1 MIILGIILLLLLLLG
16 MPLAFAIAIS
26 SMTFFIINPNIS
38 LAIAVQK
45 MASST
50 QSYPMMAIPFFI
62 LAGNLMNSVGITER
76 LMKFCI
82 IATRHM
88 TGGLGHVT
96 ILLSAFM
103 GGISGSAI
111 ADVGMQSHLLGP
123 SMLKK
128 GYSKGFSASIISLS
142 GLITATIPP
151 SVGLILFGF
160 VGEVSIGRLFLA
172 GIIPGILMTIFLMIA
187 VWFVA
192 RHKGYNK
199 DIEPKASLKQ
209 VLFCF
214 WETRWAVLFPFIL
227 ILGIRFGLFT
237 PSEAGAFAVVYALFI
252 GAFVYKE
259 LSFEKFKI
267 VLKQSIIDIGV
278 ILYIIAVSAIFGYVI
293 VYYQVPQKLAAIL
306 LGMTTNPHILIL
318 VILAFLFFIGMFM
331 ESSVNVLL
339 LTPIFLPIVKE
350 VGIDPVHFGILMM
363 TLVTMGAMTPPVGIA
378 MFTACSIIECPTEEY
393 IIESIPFII
402 AILLLVLLL
411 LYVPQLVLWLPD
423 MVFG

>member
-1 MIILGIILLLLLLLG
+1 MLTLGIVFFILLFLG
-16 MPLAFAIAIS
+16 MPLSFAIAIS
-26 SMTFFIINPNIS
+26 STVFFIINPNMS
-38 LAIAVQK
+38 LAIPIQK

-50 QSYPMMAIPFFI
+50 QSFPMMAIPFFV

-76 LMKFCI
+76 LVKFCVMI
-82 IATRHM
+82 TKHLV
-88 TGGLGHVT
+88 GGLAHVT

-111 ADVGMQSHLLGP
+111 ADVAMQSRLLGEP
-123 SMLKK
+123 MVKR
-128 GYSKGFSASIISLS
+128 GYSRGFSAGIISLS

-172 GIIPGILMTIFLMIA
+172 GVIPGILMTLILMIT
-187 VWFVA
+187 VYIVSKN
-192 RHKGYNK
+192 RGY
-199 DIEPKASLKQ
+199 DTELEPKAPIKEV
-209 VLFCF
+209 VLCF
-214 WETRWAVLFPFIL
+214 LETKWALFFPVIL

-252 GAFVYKE
+252 GVFVYKE
-259 LSFEKFKI
+259 LTFQKFKA
-267 VLKQSIIDIGV
+267 VLYQSILDIGV

-293 VYYQVPQKLAAIL
+293 VYYQVPQKLATLL
-306 LGMTTNPHILIL
+306 LGITTNSNILML
-318 VILAFLFFIGMFM
+318 MILAFLFFIGMFM

-339 LTPIFLPIVKE
+339 LTPIFLPIVKQ

-363 TLVTMGAMTPPVGIA
+363 TLITMGAMTPPVGIA
-378 MFTACSIIECPTEEY
+378 MFTACSIIKCSTKEY
-393 IIESIPFII
+393 VMESLPFIGS
-402 AILLLVLLL
+402 ILVLVLLL

-423 MVFG
+423 ILFK

>member
-1 MIILGIILLLLLLLG
+1 
-16 MPLAFAIAIS
+16 
-26 SMTFFIINPNIS
+26 
-38 LAIAVQK
+38 
-45 MASST
+45 
-50 QSYPMMAIPFFI
+50 
-62 LAGNLMNSVGITER
+62 
-76 LMKFCI
+76 
-82 IATRHM
+82 
-88 TGGLGHVT
+88 
-96 ILLSAFM
+96 
-103 GGISGSAI
+103 
-111 ADVGMQSHLLGP
+111 
-123 SMLKK
+123 MLFR
-128 GYSKGFSASIISLS
+128 S
-142 GLITATIPP
+142 
-151 SVGLILFGF
+151 
-160 VGEVSIGRLFLA
+160 
-172 GIIPGILMTIFLMIA
+172 
-187 VWFVA
+187 
-192 RHKGYNK
+192 
-199 DIEPKASLKQ
+199 
-209 VLFCF
+209 
-214 WETRWAVLFPFIL
+214 
-227 ILGIRFGLFT
+227 
-237 PSEAGAFAVVYALFI
+237 
-252 GAFVYKE
+252 
-259 LSFEKFKI
+259 
-267 VLKQSIIDIGV
+267 IDIGV